1 MAGRS
6 GGVSWGGW
14 SWRVGRSTTRGLL
27 LLLSCGPCSL
37 SCSGSCTRSRSRACP
52 RAGPVGGRSGWQ
64 VGVGRDRGQAV
75 RGTRCGECRPTS
87 QPNEG
92 AGCKRA
98 AFEWAGSSGGGAG
111 GGGGIPAWLEWKMV
125 GAVVA
130 LGRVALSLHVYQGRR
145 RACRAVVAWSAT
157 GESSCRCV
165 GRVARSVR
173 RACRA
178 VLRLYVPRVDHGQH

>member
-98 AFEWAGSSGGGAG
+98 AFEWAAFERGRGRGGEAYLRGWSGR
-111 GGGGIPAWLEWKMV
+111 WS
-125 GAVVA
+125 
-130 LGRVALSLHVYQGRR
+130 ALSLR
-145 RACRAVVAWSAT
+145 RACRAVVACVPGSAT
-157 GESSCRCV
+157 GVSRCRCV
-165 GRVARSVR
+165 VGDGRVELSLR

-178 VLRLYVPRVDHGQH
+178 VGASRACRCRVDHGQH